1 MIAPFYQATPMG
13 PFKEKQKLA
22 SVTGLPGRRAE
33 DAELMKRI
41 QTSADKRALAELA
54 LHYAPR
60 LKAWLINRGEQGM
73 TAEDIVQDVMVTVW
87 QKAGMFDPDKA
98 SFSTWAYR
106 LTRNKWI
113 DHKRKYDRLQPTE
126 PSILLSLDDRMVD
139 GADAD
144 YDHVEAA
151 RAVHDALAKLPNS
164 QKEMLQLSFFEGLS
178 HSQIAKRTG
187 LPLGTVK
194 SQIRGPLKK
203 LQSHLA
209 QYRGAYQ

>member
-13 PFKEKQKLA
+13 PFKEKKKLA

-33 DAELMKRI
+33 DAELMLRI
-41 QTSADKRALAELA
+41 QTSADKRALAQLA

-87 QKAGMFDPDKA
+87 QKAGMFDPNKA

-126 PSILLSLDDRMVD
+126 PSVLLSLDDRMVD

>member
-1 MIAPFYQATPMG
+1 MIAPFYQATPQA
-13 PFKEKQKLA
+13 PLKKQQKLA
-22 SVTGLPGRRAE
+22 SVTGLPGRRSE
-33 DAELMKRI
+33 DAELMRLI
-41 QTSADKRALAELA
+41 QASADKRALAELA
-54 LHYAPR
+54 VHYGPR

-87 QKAGMFDPDKA
+87 QKASMFDPNKA

-113 DHKRKYDRLQPTE
+113 DHKRKHDRLQPTD
-126 PSILLSLDDRMVD
+126 PSILLNLDDRTVD